1 MALAD
6 YDLPKRAVPLPG
18 GNSFAVRGFS
28 LEDITLLIDEQGE
41 AVQKFFDEYSKDG
54 QFRSDAS
61 PIAAIM
67 DVLKQAPDLAASIIA
82 RAADEPGTEPKIK
95 KLPIGVQLDAIQKV
109 ADLTFEASGG
119 PGNFVETV
127 VSLMRGLGSAASS
140 KSASILGSKASGVK

>member
-6 YDLPKRAVPLPG
+6 YDLPRRAVPLPG

-28 LEDITLLIDEQGE
+28 LEDITVLIDEQGE
-41 AVQKFFDEYSKDG
+41 AVQKFFDQYAQDG

-61 PIAAIM
+61 PIAAVM
-67 DVLKQAPDLAASIIA
+67 DVLRQAPDLAASIIA
-82 RAADEPGTEPKIK
+82 RAADEAGTEPKIK
-95 KLPIGVQLDAIQKV
+95 KLPIGVQVDAMQKI

-127 VSLMRGLGSAASS
+127 VGLMRGLGSAASNR
-140 KSASILGSKASGVK
+140 SASMLGSKASGAK